1 MAWLCKNSGEEDL
14 SNDAPLLWLLYRG
27 IFHYLP
33 FLTLVVKT
41 RDSVSCSWL
50 RFFPVGPSCHFP
62 SVSDGN
68 KYNVQIIMRVDSLFF
83 DTGFSI
89 AHEVRWHSANTNIN
103 SRFRP
108 SGIGFLL
115 KF

>member
-1 MAWLCKNSGEEDL
+1 M
-14 SNDAPLLWLLYRG
+14 RG

-50 RFFPVGPSCHFP
+50 RFFPVVPSCHFP

-68 KYNVQIIMRVDSLFF
+68 KYNVQIIMSGQSLLCHWILPDKTSQARSSFH
-83 DTGFSI
+83 I
-89 AHEVRWHSANTNIN
+89 ADEGR
-103 SRFRP
+103 
-108 SGIGFLL
+108 
-115 KF
+115 

>member
-1 MAWLCKNSGEEDL
+1 M
-14 SNDAPLLWLLYRG
+14 RG

-50 RFFPVGPSCHFP
+50 RFFPVGPNCHFP

-83 DTGFSI
+83 DTGFYLTRP
-89 AHEVRWHSANTNIN
+89 HKLEVAFTKHMKVDSTVQIQILTQD
-103 SRFRP
+103 
-108 SGIGFLL
+108 SGLQE
-115 KF
+115 